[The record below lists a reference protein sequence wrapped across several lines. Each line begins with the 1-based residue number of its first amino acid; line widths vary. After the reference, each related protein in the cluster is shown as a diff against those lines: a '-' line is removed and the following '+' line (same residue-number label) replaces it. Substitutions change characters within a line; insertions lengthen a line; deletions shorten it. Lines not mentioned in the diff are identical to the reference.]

1 MLATLT
7 TLTDLTPGDRILGL
21 DNGRGGLLDVT
32 GTVVAVA
39 DGVLVLANPGQR
51 DRHVAT
57 CTGMQF
63 HLAP

>member
-7 TLTDLTPGDRILGL
+7 TLRPGDRILGL

>member
-1 MLATLT
+1 MTATLT

-21 DNGRGGLLDVT
+21 DNGRGLIDVT